1 MRVGVVLGVG
11 GIMGGA
17 WLAGAV
23 QAIADETGW
32 DPGSADHLVG
42 TSAGSITATL
52 LAAGVPAG
60 SVADFYRRDIL
71 GHLPD
76 GELRELEA
84 VEAKGG
90 RYTPHRGVPIPGPG
104 SWRLALDGMMRPW
117 RYRPAALLAGWLP
130 RGVISHEPLRDAVRS
145 AGPAAWPEHPLL
157 WIVGCDYS
165 TGRRVVFGREGA
177 PTVEV
182 ADAVTA
188 SCAVPGFYHPI
199 TIEGRRYVDGGVWSA
214 SNLDVLH
221 DQPLDFVL
229 CLNPTSSLEDLTS
242 SGPRD
247 LLSATWRR
255 ISGRRLGWEAKRLR
269 AAGKEV
275 ALIQPV
281 KEDLA
286 AMGPNMMRRTGVGR
300 VIEVA
305 RQTTAEQLRRPGASH
320 TLLALGRQQGA
331 KRRAA
336 GAG

>member
-23 QAIADETGW
+23 QAIAAETGW

-52 LAAGVPAG
+52 LAAGVPA
-60 SVADFYRRDIL
+60 SSIADSYRRDVL
-71 GHLPD
+71 GELPD
-76 GELRELEA
+76 DELQELEA
-84 VEAKGG
+84 VEAAGG
-90 RYTPHRGVPIPGPG
+90 RYRPHRGVPIPGPG
-104 SWRLALDGMMRPW
+104 SWKLALNGMMRPW
-117 RYRPAALLAGWLP
+117 RHRPAALLAGWLP
-130 RGVISHEPLRDAVRS
+130 RGFVSHEPLRAAMRA
-145 AGPAAWPEHPLL
+145 AGPAAWPQHPAL
-157 WIVGCDYS
+157 WIVGCHYS
-165 TGRRVVFGREGA
+165 SGRRVVFGRSGSPA
-177 PTVEV
+177 VEV

-199 TIEGRRYVDGGVWSA
+199 TLDGRRYVDGGVWSA

-221 DQPLDFVL
+221 DQALDFVL
-229 CLNPTSSLEDLTS
+229 CLNPTSSLVNLPP
-242 SGPRD
+242 SGAGERVA
-247 LLSATWRR
+247 ATWRG

-281 KEDLA
+281 EEDLA
-286 AMGPNMMRRTGVGR
+286 AMGPNLMRRAGVAK

-305 RQTTAEQLRRPGASH
+305 RRTTAEQLRRPEASN
-320 TLLALGRQQGA
+320 TLLALGRAHGS